1 MLIKVAKKNNI
12 EDPYFIKVAGGAAA
26 LACYQKALIIAN
38 ENLTNHIFNTKF
50 KIYTSGHW
58 PLTMLKNYFWVF

>member
-1 MLIKVAKKNNI
+1 MISTGIDKAEKVAG
-12 EDPYFIKVAGGAAA
+12 VTALTGGAAA
-26 LACYQKALIIAN
+26 LACYQKALIMAN